1 MALASSGALDSA
13 PAVTTEL
20 SVCRGLDAP
29 GARPLI
35 CSARGRSVFA
45 VLGPPGFCL
54 SRGETGSW
62 AVSLAPCAP
71 GPALFDSFSWPGT
84 PHHGAA
90 DRAPPSCSQGRAVPS
105 VQSHCPSPSELLPGQ
120 CMHAAAL

>member
-13 PAVTTEL
+13 PAVTTEV

-29 GARPLI
+29 GAQPLI

-54 SRGETGSW
+54 SRGEAGSW
-62 AVSLAPCAP
+62 AVSPVPCAP
-71 GPALFDSFSWPGT
+71 GPALLDSHS
-84 PHHGAA
+84 
-90 DRAPPSCSQGRAVPS
+90 RSR
-105 VQSHCPSPSELLPGQ
+105 SPLS
-120 CMHAAAL
+120 A